1 MSSDSQNSRSGAV
14 SPSQCSLHMDC
25 DEEELSESQMNFYI
39 TKKRA
44 FSDTMA
50 KLEEMA
56 RAGAVVTNNSDG
68 STTFRVTETSSNLGP
83 VSHQPVMPGNQQY
96 RFVVDKSGRILG
108 SVPGQGGQM
117 VPGGQPPVRAPTPS
131 SRGRSSAATV
141 RLPSRSV
148 PQRKLSPAPQTTPA
162 KNPQVVDLTRTME
175 PNSPGGMMRKT
186 FPALSVTAKPQK
198 TVPASQAKRP
208 ELDAKVKSLLVNT
221 PAKFT
226 EWLIQQG
233 LVRSEQYEN
242 VPGQGKVKL
251 KLGMYSDGKKFPHS
265 GGYVWIQEGSSNK
278 YISVFR
284 GSIFESTTG
293 ESQSPT
299 VMLKLLYHWSCQTNI
314 PNVANWVK
322 VDNKKIDHFFKLMR
336 SVCVAAVQDEVVG
349 LGGPRGGAV
358 EVGVISLGTT
368 TADGQKREVRVEVLG
383 IMDRATRQIRLR
395 ATEPI
400 PGATQ
405 SERFSKI
412 FETLPIWVQPNS
424 KIVTDFSVDKDTLVK
439 LGYKNVTQCSLSQ
452 AQSTRME
459 GTNQQIMEYLKKV
472 VPKMFQNT
480 LSNLSTPVI
489 QQFLDELTFR
499 ELFANFPLACFDAI
513 IQRISSQTSAYTDAG
528 STMVDKLASVS
539 ANPFLDWRFSEKSL
553 GLGTKMLSVKSKS
566 PSPAASKRAGSSDD
580 SDLESIKKTKVGSR
594 EMIPMESYFYSTLPG
609 DDWVLANEFKAD
621 MAFKCHVCK
630 KVFMNNLEFMKHL
643 HLHVETDRET
653 AIDMADL
660 SQCKYCYKD
669 FDCETKV
676 MNHENLE
683 HFKIGTENLCQICKA
698 GFPVKNNLIQHML
711 KAHVKYEM
719 PYSCK
724 VCGHRTSQHQ
734 DIVEHFQLEHDR
746 TDKLQC
752 PHCLKT
758 FNLYSSDKGY
768 NSAATI
774 NYLQHLQRHE
784 DLKNKNKSQNNC
796 KKCVLKFTE
805 DKYLKIHASEDHLS
819 YKEHE
824 NVEPHQYVATDEPT
838 QFPAPDER
846 NVKTAPKKNA
856 AAKTV
861 SQQSAFAA
869 QNLEDLA
876 IYDAQG
882 EKCCEC
888 NRSMTQQGHYVA
900 YLCCTKCRY
909 SSCCA
914 KAMSEH
920 VKIFHSGGPPVFDL
934 GKSVILKEPMY
945 CVCGYSAH
953 SGMKLAK
960 HIGRSG
966 CQTAYPTIQEANK
979 AKVERD
985 GSGGGTAAEEGSSGA
1000 PSNVDDESSRD
1011 SSSAKSVENGPTT
1024 EPMEEDKEEEGKD
1037 KEENA
1042 PASVETE
1049 VTTKEDQPEGE
1060 KADDETTEKDS
1071 EEKDNEEKEKD
1082 EDEGGEDDN
1091 QPGPGGFLFG
1101 TFFNPKKDDK
1111 KEEESNNEDK
1121 NEDKNEGKNEGENEG
1136 ESKDE
1141 AKNDEGKDEEK
1152 KGNEE
1157 EKEAKEDTT
1166 NKESEDTE
1174 TSEDKNSETSE
1185 KMDTE

>member
-1 MSSDSQNSRSGAV
+1 MPTTKSRSRTMSSDSQNSRSGAV
-14 SPSQCSLHMDC
+14 SPSQCPLHMDC

-56 RAGAVVTNNSDG
+56 RAGASVTNNSDG
-68 STTFRVTETSSNLGP
+68 SATFRVTETSSNLGP

-117 VPGGQPPVRAPTPS
+117 MPGAPAPVRAPTPS

-141 RLPSRSV
+141 RLPSRPV
-148 PQRKLSPAPQTTPA
+148 AQRKLSPAPQTTPG

-175 PNSPGGMMRKT
+175 PNSPGGIMRKT

-198 TVPASQAKRP
+198 SVPASQAKRP
-208 ELDAKVKSLLVNT
+208 ELDGKVKQLLVNT

-242 VPGQGKVKL
+242 VSGQGKVKL

-284 GSIFESTTG
+284 GSIFESVSG

-322 VDNKKIDHFFKLMR
+322 VDNKKIDHFYKLMR

-383 IMDRATRQIRLR
+383 IMDRATRKIRLR

-412 FETLPIWVQPNS
+412 FETLPIWVQPNT

-513 IQRISSQTSAYTDAG
+513 IQRISTQTSAYTDAG
-528 STMVDKLASVS
+528 STMVEKLASVS

-553 GLGTKMLSVKSKS
+553 GSGTKMLSVKAKS
-566 PSPAASKRAGSSDD
+566 PSPAAAKRAGSSDS
-580 SDLESIKKTKVGSR
+580 SDQDSIKKS
-594 EMIPMESYFYSTLPG
+594 
-609 DDWVLANEFKAD
+609 
-621 MAFKCHVCK
+621 
-630 KVFMNNLEFMKHL
+630 
-643 HLHVETDRET
+643 
-653 AIDMADL
+653 
-660 SQCKYCYKD
+660 
-669 FDCETKV
+669 
-676 MNHENLE
+676 
-683 HFKIGTENLCQICKA
+683 
-698 GFPVKNNLIQHML
+698 
-711 KAHVKYEM
+711 
-719 PYSCK
+719 
-724 VCGHRTSQHQ
+724 
-734 DIVEHFQLEHDR
+734 
-746 TDKLQC
+746 
-752 PHCLKT
+752 
-758 FNLYSSDKGY
+758 
-768 NSAATI
+768 
-774 NYLQHLQRHE
+774 
-784 DLKNKNKSQNNC
+784 
-796 KKCVLKFTE
+796 
-805 DKYLKIHASEDHLS
+805 KIHASEDHLS

-846 NVKTAPKKNA
+846 SMKNAPKKGA

-888 NRSMTQQGHYVA
+888 GRNMTQQGHYVA

-920 VKIFHSGGPPVFDL
+920 VKIFHSAGPPVFDL

-960 HIGRSG
+960 HIGKSG

-985 GSGGGTAAEEGSSGA
+985 GSTGGSVAEEGSSGA

-1011 SSSAKSVENGPTT
+1011 SSSAKSIENGAPT
-1024 EPMEEDKEEEGKD
+1024 EPMEEDKD
-1037 KEENA
+1037 KEEDA
-1042 PASVETE
+1042 SASVETE
-1049 VTTKEDQPEGE
+1049 VTTNED
-1060 KADDETTEKDS
+1060 KA
-1071 EEKDNEEKEKD
+1071 EEKEKE
-1082 EDEGGEDDN
+1082 EDEAVEKDPEEKESEEKEKEDSDKDEVGDDDK

-1101 TFFNPKKDDK
+1101 TFFNNMEK
-1111 KEEESNNEDK
+1111 
-1121 NEDKNEGKNEGENEG
+1121 
-1136 ESKDE
+1136 
-1141 AKNDEGKDEEK
+1141 KDEEK
-1152 KGNEE
+1152 KDDGKEE
-1157 EKEAKEDTT
+1157 DKKDDEKEENKIGDKEENKADESKKDDEGEKEDTT
-1166 NKESEDTE
+1166 NKESENTE
-1174 TSEDKNSETSE
+1174 LIEDKNNDTSE

>member
-1 MSSDSQNSRSGAV
+1 
-14 SPSQCSLHMDC
+14 
-25 DEEELSESQMNFYI
+25 
-39 TKKRA
+39 
-44 FSDTMA
+44 
-50 KLEEMA
+50 
-56 RAGAVVTNNSDG
+56 
-68 STTFRVTETSSNLGP
+68 
-83 VSHQPVMPGNQQY
+83 
-96 RFVVDKSGRILG
+96 
-108 SVPGQGGQM
+108 
-117 VPGGQPPVRAPTPS
+117 
-131 SRGRSSAATV
+131 
-141 RLPSRSV
+141 
-148 PQRKLSPAPQTTPA
+148 
-162 KNPQVVDLTRTME
+162 
-175 PNSPGGMMRKT
+175 
-186 FPALSVTAKPQK
+186 
-198 TVPASQAKRP
+198 
-208 ELDAKVKSLLVNT
+208 
-221 PAKFT
+221 
-226 EWLIQQG
+226 
-233 LVRSEQYEN
+233 
-242 VPGQGKVKL
+242 
-251 KLGMYSDGKKFPHS
+251 
-265 GGYVWIQEGSSNK
+265 
-278 YISVFR
+278 
-284 GSIFESTTG
+284 
-293 ESQSPT
+293 
-299 VMLKLLYHWSCQTNI
+299 
-314 PNVANWVK
+314 
-322 VDNKKIDHFFKLMR
+322 
-336 SVCVAAVQDEVVG
+336 
-349 LGGPRGGAV
+349 
-358 EVGVISLGTT
+358 
-368 TADGQKREVRVEVLG
+368 
-383 IMDRATRQIRLR
+383 
-395 ATEPI
+395 
-400 PGATQ
+400 
-405 SERFSKI
+405 
-412 FETLPIWVQPNS
+412 
-424 KIVTDFSVDKDTLVK
+424 
-439 LGYKNVTQCSLSQ
+439 
-452 AQSTRME
+452 ME

-580 SDLESIKKTKVGSR
+580 SDLESIKKTK
-594 EMIPMESYFYSTLPG
+594 
-609 DDWVLANEFKAD
+609 
-621 MAFKCHVCK
+621 
-630 KVFMNNLEFMKHL
+630 
-643 HLHVETDRET
+643 
-653 AIDMADL
+653 
-660 SQCKYCYKD
+660 
-669 FDCETKV
+669 
-676 MNHENLE
+676 
-683 HFKIGTENLCQICKA
+683 
-698 GFPVKNNLIQHML
+698 
-711 KAHVKYEM
+711 
-719 PYSCK
+719 
-724 VCGHRTSQHQ
+724 
-734 DIVEHFQLEHDR
+734 
-746 TDKLQC
+746 
-752 PHCLKT
+752 
-758 FNLYSSDKGY
+758 
-768 NSAATI
+768 
-774 NYLQHLQRHE
+774 
-784 DLKNKNKSQNNC
+784 
-796 KKCVLKFTE
+796 
-805 DKYLKIHASEDHLS
+805 IHASEDHLS

-824 NVEPHQYVATDEPT
+824 NVEPHQYVATDEQT

-861 SQQSAFAA
+861 SQKSAFAA

-985 GSGGGTAAEEGSSGA
+985 GSGGGSAGGTATEEGSSGA

-1011 SSSAKSVENGPTT
+1011 SSSAKSVENGVTT
-1024 EPMEEDKEEEGKD
+1024 EPMEEDKDEEGKD

-1042 PASVETE
+1042 PSSVETE
-1049 VTTKEDQPEGE
+1049 VTTKEDQPEVE
-1060 KADDETTEKDS
+1060 KADDENTEKDS

-1111 KEEESNNEDK
+1111 KEEESKDEDNN
-1121 NEDKNEGKNEGENEG
+1121 GGINEG
-1136 ESKDE
+1136 ESKNE
-1141 AKNDEGKDEEK
+1141 AKKDEGKDEEK
-1152 KGNEE
+1152 KDDEE

-1174 TSEDKNSETSE
+1174 ISEDKNNETSE